1 MLNIIA
7 FIVLGITCFVS
18 SIYVIDFC
26 QEKILETNIGK
37 DIIVTYKWLAYGT
50 FVLQC
55 VPWLALFL
63 GYTVNKREFD
73 FIENLWPLTR
83 TTLFCM
89 LSCIILVGI
98 ISIFEKAKEKFSNGS
113 HPQ

>member
-1 MLNIIA
+1 MLNIIG
-7 FIVLGITCFVS
+7 FIVLGTFCFMS

-26 QEKILETNIGK
+26 QKKILETNTSK
-37 DIIVTYKWLAYGT
+37 DIIVIYKWLTYGA
-50 FVLQC
+50 FALQC

-63 GYTVNKREFD
+63 GYVVNKREFD

-89 LSCIILVGI
+89 LSCIMLVGI